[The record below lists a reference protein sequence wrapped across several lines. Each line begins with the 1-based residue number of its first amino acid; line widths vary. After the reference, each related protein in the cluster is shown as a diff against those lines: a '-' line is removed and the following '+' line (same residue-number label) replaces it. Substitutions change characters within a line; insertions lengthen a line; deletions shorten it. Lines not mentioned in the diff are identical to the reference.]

1 MKLRIFSLLAILALL
16 FSFAA
21 CTQLEDKPGDSTAT
35 DWTVPETEP
44 AQTPEVPADPVA
56 MRVYTMNGTTG
67 FGMAKLME
75 DAANGLFKTEQ
86 YTFEVKSDFAK
97 DVLPALINGD
107 ADIAA
112 IPTNGAA
119 IAYNKTEGGVKVLAV
134 NTLGCLYVIGKDKV
148 NSLADLAGKTV
159 YAPAQNPTFIF
170 RYLCQQNNIS
180 LTIDNQYTAPTD
192 LATAVAAGEVDYA
205 VLPEPMITIAKNK
218 AKAAGKTLEVS
229 IDLTAEW
236 DRLDG
241 MQGTLVQGCVVVRT
255 AFLEA
260 HPEAVLNFLRAYESS
275 INYLNANV
283 EAAAELIVKH
293 GIFAQA
299 PVAKAAIPNC
309 NVTFLAGEGM
319 QTAMNAYLS
328 VLYGIQ
334 PSAIGG
340 KIPGD
345 AFYCRN
351 DQLGK

>member
-1 MKLRIFSLLAILALL
+1 MKIRILSLLALIAML
-16 FSFAA
+16 FSLAA
-21 CTQLEDKPGDSTAT
+21 CKAVETPPAGTTESSTETDSPVTKT
-35 DWTVPETEP
+35 DI
-44 AQTPEVPADPVA
+44 
-56 MRVYTMNGTTG
+56 RVYTMNGTTG

-75 DAANGLFKTEQ
+75 DAANGAFKTED

-112 IPTNGAA
+112 IPTNGAS
-119 IAYNKTEGGVKVLAV
+119 IAYNKTNGGVKVLAI

-148 NSLADLAGKTV
+148 NSLSDLAGKTV

-180 LTIDNQYTAPTD
+180 VTIDNQYTAPAD
-192 LATAVAAGEVDYA
+192 LATAVASGEVDYA

-236 DRLDG
+236 DKLDG
-241 MQGTLVQGCVVVRT
+241 LKGTLAQGCVVVRT

-260 HPEAVLNFLRAYESS
+260 HPEAVANFLAAYEAS

-283 EAAAELIVKH
+283 SEAADLIVKH

-299 PVAKAAIPNC
+299 PVAKAAIPSC
-309 NVTFLAGEGM
+309 NVKFVAGAEM
-319 QTAMNAYLS
+319 KTAMNAYLT
-328 VLYGIQ
+328 VLAGIEKT
-334 PSAIGG
+334 AIGG
-340 KIPGD
+340 KVPDD
-345 AFYCRN
+345 AFYY
-351 DQLGK
+351 LGK